1 MPCPWDWPSPYRAL
15 RPLLFG
21 LPAENAHR
29 FTEEMLAAA
38 QHLPFV
44 LERLRAQSE
53 VRDARLAQDLL
64 GLRFANPVGLAA
76 GMDKGARAVRAWGAL
91 GFGHV
96 EIGGVTPRPQPGNPR
111 PRLFRHP
118 QAASLQNAMGFNNP
132 GMDTVRARLAR
143 VYPQPF
149 PIGVNLGKNKD
160 TPLAQAAEDYLAVAR
175 KLGGVCDYF
184 VMNVSS
190 PNTPGLRDLQSADFL
205 SAAVDALKRATPRP
219 VLIKIAPDLTP
230 EAALAL
236 CEQACE
242 AGAEGIIATNT
253 TIDYALLPGAQ
264 PQGGLSGAVL
274 REKSYRLLQVLG
286 RALHGRTL
294 LISAGGIDSAEEAYR
309 RLRAGAHLVQ
319 IYTALVYQGPGLV
332 RQINEGLL
340 RLLTRDGFA
349 HLAEAVGADWR

>member
-1 MPCPWDWPSPYRAL
+1 MPCPSDWPSPYRAL
-15 RPLLFG
+15 RPLLFS
-21 LPAENAHR
+21 LPAEDAHR
-29 FTEEMLAAA
+29 FTEETLAAA

-44 LERLRAQSE
+44 LERLRAQCE
-53 VRDARLAQDLL
+53 VRDGRLAQDLL
-64 GLRFANPVGLAA
+64 GLHFANPVGLAA

-91 GFGHV
+91 GFGHIEV
-96 EIGGVTPRPQPGNPR
+96 GGVTPRPQPGNPK

-143 VYPQPF
+143 IYPQPF

-205 SAAVDALKRATPRP
+205 SEALGALKRSTPRP

-236 CEQACE
+236 CQQACD
-242 AGAEGIIATNT
+242 AGADGIIASNT
-253 TIDYALLPGAQ
+253 TIDYALLAGAQ

-294 LISAGGIDSAEEAYR
+294 LISAGGIDSAEEVYR
-309 RLRAGAHLVQ
+309 RLRAGAQLVQ
-319 IYTALVYQGPGLV
+319 IYTALVYQGPRLV

-340 RLLTRDGFA
+340 RLLDRDGFA
-349 HLAEAVGADWR
+349 HLAETIGADWR